1 MESSEPWFFAC
12 FYGLL
17 GILILCLFL
26 WTAQN
31 PACLPAFMNFVPTLL
46 RTLEPFSALLGI
58 LCLCMFL
65 LTDWNPAS
73 LPAFMKSLKPWFFA
87 CFYWLLGTLCLCLF
101 LWTAR
106 NPASLPA
113 FMKSSEPWFI
123 SFHKFWCPR
132 VMKIPIGWNLEK
144 NSLGC
149 FFINWLLEKFVKLSC
164 EMWKSIRINL

>member
-1 MESSEPWFFAC
+1 MDCLEFWFFAL
-12 FYGLL
+12 FYGLPSASYYL
-17 GILILCLFL
+17 YSSELTCIGCI
-26 WTAQN
+26 AQIPSCFYAWN
-31 PACLPAFMNFVPTLL
+31 SVLSLL
-46 RTLEPFSALLGI
+46 RTQENFSSLL
-58 LCLCMFL
+58 L
-65 LTDWNPAS
+65 
-73 LPAFMKSLKPWFFA
+73 MKSSDPWFFA